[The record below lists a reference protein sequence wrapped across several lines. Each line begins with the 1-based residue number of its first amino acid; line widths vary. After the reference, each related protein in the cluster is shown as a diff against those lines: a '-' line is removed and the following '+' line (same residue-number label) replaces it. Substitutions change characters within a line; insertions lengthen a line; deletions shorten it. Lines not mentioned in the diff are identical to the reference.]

1 MSDTPQS
8 ARHEN
13 TQMRTQTPTQPEA
26 EPGTLQGTEPSA
38 AENAAPNTDGV
49 WYASYP
55 AGVPHE
61 VDVTQYASLVQFFDD
76 CTARFRERVAF
87 VSAGSPMTYGAL
99 ARKATAFASWLQG
112 AGVQP
117 GERVAIMLP
126 NTLQY
131 PVTLFGALKA
141 GAIVVNVNPLYTA
154 RELAHQLKDSG
165 AQTIVVFESFAKTLE
180 NALPGTKVERVVITQ
195 LGDLLGEGFNFKGR
209 FINFML
215 RHVKKLVPAYRL
227 PPTVRT
233 VRLLDAL
240 AQGAR
245 EPRAPVAARLDD
257 LAFLQYTGGTTGVAK
272 GAMLTHGTILANVL
286 QAKAWVAGQLDD
298 QSETVLTPLP
308 LYHIY
313 ALTVNALIFMALGA
327 RNILIAN
334 PRDTKRVMHILRHET
349 FSCMS
354 AVNTLYNAFLD
365 NEEFRQRDFS
375 GLRLAMAGGMATQ
388 KAIAERFKA
397 VTGQPIVEGY
407 GLTECSPIVTLNPVD
422 LGHMQEFEGTIGL
435 PAPSTEVRF
444 RRDDGTWAN
453 IGEAGELC
461 VKGPQVMR
469 GYWNRPDDTARTF
482 ANGWLLTGDIGVMDE
497 RGFIRLID
505 RKKDMILVSGF
516 NVYPNEIE
524 DVIAQHPGVRE
535 VAAIGVPDPV
545 QGERVKVFIVRRDPA
560 LTEEALIQFCR
571 QQLTGYKVPRL
582 VEFRDALPQSNIG
595 KILRRELRD
604 EEIRKMGNAPAN

>member
-1 MSDTPQS
+1 MSESPQTHRPDLRPATDT
-8 ARHEN
+8 
-13 TQMRTQTPTQPEA
+13 
-26 EPGTLQGTEPSA
+26 A
-38 AENAAPNTDGV
+38 ATAAPNTDDV

-55 AGVPHE
+55 DGVPHE

-76 CTARFRERVAF
+76 STARFRERVAY

-99 ARKATAFASWLQG
+99 ARKATAFSSWLQG

-131 PVTLFGALKA
+131 PVALFGALKA

-180 NALPGTKVERVVITQ
+180 DALPGTAIERIVITQ
-195 LGDLLGEGFNFKGR
+195 LGDLLGDGLNLKGR

-215 RHVKKLVPAYRL
+215 RHVKKMVPPYRL
-227 PPTVRT
+227 PQAQ
-233 VRLLDAL
+233 RLLDVL
-240 AQGAR
+240 QQGAR
-245 EPRAPVAARLDD
+245 APRAPATARLDD

-272 GAMLTHGTILANVL
+272 GAMLTHGSILANVL
-286 QAKAWVAGQLDD
+286 QAKAWLAGQLDSD
-298 QSETVLTPLP
+298 GGETVLTPLP

-313 ALTVNALIFMALGA
+313 SLAINALIFMALGG

-334 PRDTKRVMHILRHET
+334 PRDTKRVMKILRHET
-349 FSCMS
+349 FTCIS

-375 GLRLAMAGGMATQ
+375 GLKLAMAGGMATH

-397 VTGQPIVEGY
+397 VTGKPIVEGY

-422 LGHMQEFEGTIGL
+422 IGHLADFEGSIGL
-435 PAPSTEVRF
+435 PAPSTQVRL

-453 IGEAGELC
+453 LGEPGELC

-469 GYWNRPDDTARTF
+469 GYWNRPDETARVF
-482 ANGWLLTGDIGVMDE
+482 VNDGWLATGDIGVMDA
-497 RGFIRLID
+497 RGYIRLID

-524 DVIAQHPGVRE
+524 DVISQHPGVRE
-535 VAAIGVPDPV
+535 VAAIGVPDAV
-545 QGERVKVFIVRRDPA
+545 QGERVKVFVVRRDPA
-560 LTEEALIQFCR
+560 LGEDALIQFCR

-604 EEIRKMGNAPAN
+604 EEIRKMEKASADQDH